1 MDLPCFFC
9 LMALSKNEVSK
20 VILSSFVL
28 YRSVPSLFM
37 AQSIQCLSSC
47 HDIGEIS
54 KVTEDEDAFENASI
68 SCIPLN
74 IEGSLPCQLPTT
86 QTDIWLQPCVKKVEL
101 YLLGILPIQLGCL
114 KHTRKDIFGLFHV
127 PNSSNVFKSL
137 WKCQEASSC
146 GDHNF

>member
-1 MDLPCFFC
+1 MTQALNPLNAILTVIFSLIKNLINSEVSTVMSNTVFELQWQPAPQQTSMDLPCFFC

-86 QTDIWLQPCVKKVEL
+86 QTDI
-101 YLLGILPIQLGCL
+101 
-114 KHTRKDIFGLFHV
+114 
-127 PNSSNVFKSL
+127 
-137 WKCQEASSC
+137 
-146 GDHNF
+146 